1 MNTIERVKAL
11 SLATGIN
18 EDDLIGVIQ
27 KELGHTH
34 ALDEFIPYG
43 NIHAKALANSPIL
56 HIVAGNTPEAAIQS
70 LTRGLL
76 IGAQNL
82 VKLPKTGLDD
92 FDSFMMKLPSELVN
106 LIETSSDREIV
117 DEWISFSKVV
127 IVLGSD
133 ETVFDVS
140 RKMTSTQTLISHNHK
155 ISIAVVHSDPTQEA
169 AGLAAIDIHKF
180 DQMG

>member
-1 MNTIERVKAL
+1 MNTIERVNAL

-27 KELGHTH
+27 KELGHPN

-43 NIHAKALANSPIL
+43 NIHARAFAVSPIL

-76 IGAQNL
+76 VGAHNF
-82 VKLPKTGLDD
+82 VKLPKNGLDG

-106 LIETSSDREIV
+106 LI
-117 DEWISFSKVV
+117 
-127 IVLGSD
+127 
-133 ETVFDVS
+133 
-140 RKMTSTQTLISHNHK
+140 
-155 ISIAVVHSDPTQEA
+155 
-169 AGLAAIDIHKF
+169 
-180 DQMG
+180 